1 MNKELDIE
9 IYLYISSDKFGIYVF
24 DTHNLSNLYKQEL
37 IVENNG
43 NFIDLVI
50 LDEFLNNNIFKIE
63 KYIKKFVKNIFLV
76 LEDKNIFNLNIGIKK
91 KNYNST
97 LNKDDIINS
106 LTEVKDLFKES
117 YQNEKIMHMMV
128 TKYIINEKIFKKFE
142 NNLHCDHLILEI
154 QFRSIS
160 ENTIRNLDKVLETF
174 QIKIIRYL
182 DGYYIRNY
190 FNDDNLE
197 ISNMTHQILKG
208 SNENEVILVP
218 KNMKKMGFFEK
229 FFQLFS

>member
-9 IYLYISSDKFGIYVF
+9 TYLYISSDKFGIYVF
-24 DTHNLSNLYKQEL
+24 DTRNLSNLYKQEL
-37 IVENNG
+37 IVKNND

-50 LDEFLNNNIFKIE
+50 LNEFLNNNIFKIE
-63 KYIKKFVKNIFLV
+63 KHIKKFVKNIFLV
-76 LEDKNIFNLNIGIKK
+76 LENKNILNLNIGIKK

-97 LNKDDIINS
+97 LSKDDIINH
-106 LTEVKDLFKES
+106 LTEVKDLFKKS
-117 YQNEKIMHMMV
+117 YQNEKIMHMVV
-128 TKYIINEKIFKKFE
+128 TKYIINEKIFKTFE
-142 NNLHCDHLILEI
+142 NKLYCDQLSLEI

-197 ISNMTHQILKG
+197 ISKMSHQIIKG
-208 SNENEVILVP
+208 SNKNEVVLVP
-218 KNMKKMGFFEK
+218 KNIKKMGFFEK

>member
-1 MNKELDIE
+1 
-9 IYLYISSDKFGIYVF
+9 
-24 DTHNLSNLYKQEL
+24 
-37 IVENNG
+37 
-43 NFIDLVI
+43 
-50 LDEFLNNNIFKIE
+50 
-63 KYIKKFVKNIFLV
+63 
-76 LEDKNIFNLNIGIKK
+76 
-91 KNYNST
+91 
-97 LNKDDIINS
+97 
-106 LTEVKDLFKES
+106 
-117 YQNEKIMHMMV
+117 MMV

>member
-9 IYLYISSDKFGIYVF
+9 TYLYLSSDKFGIYVF
-24 DTHNLSNLYKQEL
+24 DTRNLSNLYKQEL
-37 IVENNG
+37 IVKNND

-50 LDEFLNNNIFKIE
+50 LNEFLNNNIFKIE

-76 LEDKNIFNLNIGIKK
+76 LENKNILNLNIGIKK

-97 LNKDDIINS
+97 LSKDDIINY
-106 LTEVKDLFKES
+106 LTEVKDLFKKS
-117 YQNEKIMHMMV
+117 YQNEKIMHMVV
-128 TKYIINEKIFKKFE
+128 TKYIINEKIFTTFE
-142 NNLHCDHLILEI
+142 NNLYCDELSLEI

-190 FNDDNLE
+190 FNDENLE
-197 ISNMTHQILKG
+197 ISKMSHQIIKG
-208 SNENEVILVP
+208 SNKNEVALVP
-218 KNMKKMGFFEK
+218 KNMKKIGFFEK

>member
-9 IYLYISSDKFGIYVF
+9 TYLYLSSDKFGIYVF
-24 DTHNLSNLYKQEL
+24 DTRNLSNLYKQEL
-37 IVENNG
+37 IVKNND

-50 LDEFLNNNIFKIE
+50 LNEFLNNNIFKIE

-76 LEDKNIFNLNIGIKK
+76 VENKNILNLNIGIKK

-97 LNKDDIINS
+97 LSKDDIINY
-106 LTEVKDLFKES
+106 LTEVKDLFKKS
-117 YQNEKIMHMMV
+117 YQNEKIMHMVV
-128 TKYIINEKIFKKFE
+128 TKYIINEKIFTTFE
-142 NNLHCDHLILEI
+142 NNLYCDELSLEI

-197 ISNMTHQILKG
+197 ISKMSHQIIKG
-208 SNENEVILVP
+208 SNKNEVALVP
-218 KNMKKMGFFEK
+218 KNMKKIGFFEK